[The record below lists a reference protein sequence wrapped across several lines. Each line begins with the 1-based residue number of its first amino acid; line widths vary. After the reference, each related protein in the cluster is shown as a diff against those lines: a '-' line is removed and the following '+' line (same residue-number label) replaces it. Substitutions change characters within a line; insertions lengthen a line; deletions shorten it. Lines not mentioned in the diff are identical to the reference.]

1 MTREELCGLLQLPP
15 ETPPAELI
23 QSRTRRLAE
32 IDAALREPELPKPV
46 KLKLVQDAAL
56 LQSAVDLIA
65 ELEIISHVESYLAEI
80 ADEFAKPNAVRGVI
94 RLCLGKL
101 KPLLAEVKD
110 EAIRFRFEKQ
120 VIAIE
125 ERLARLTE
133 PSEPPVAPVASANV
147 RSRIDGYFAEVE
159 AELAKPE
166 PGRGVIR
173 LCLGRLKPLVGEI
186 QDETVRFNYEK
197 HLVQIEDRMGLRVST
212 APFFFAK
219 PPAPGTPAAEEAMA
233 EPRRAGQAPR
243 SAPPPRSSAA
253 PSSGPARGTLL
264 VLSPQ
269 RGDGG
274 GSRQPPGPIQ
284 FVARSR
290 FLLGRRR
297 ASVDFA
303 TLFLPENDENRRKNE
318 TISRVNTT
326 LFIKDN
332 QIWVQDGETQPDGK
346 VKPSTNGTVLDGQ
359 PVTVAKAFSFAK
371 ERRLKLG
378 QQNYELA
385 VLHLPAAAPGGPPI
399 ATGPATLSTQPTQV
413 VSARL
418 TGCVRF
424 LPVTCR
430 EAPVLAVWLFTDAA
444 VGSDPQSAVRLDL
457 AGLAP
462 AAARFHHWQDGFWLE
477 FPAGGKSRLVLDGR
491 QLTAGEAVP
500 LQATHVLRLGEL
512 AYDLR
517 IS

>member
-56 LQSAVDLIA
+56 LQSAVDLVA
-65 ELEIISHVESYLAEI
+65 ELEIISRVESYLAEI

-101 KPLLAEVKD
+101 QPLLPEVKD

-133 PSEPPVAPVASANV
+133 PSEPPVAPANA

-159 AELAKPE
+159 AELAKAE
-166 PGRGVIR
+166 PGRGVVR

-186 QDETVRFNYEK
+186 PDETVRFNYEK
-197 HLVQIEDRMGLRVST
+197 RIVQIEDRMGLRPST

-219 PPAPGTPAAEEAMA
+219 PGTPAAEEAVA
-233 EPRRAGQAPR
+233 EPRPAERAPKP
-243 SAPPPRSSAA
+243 APPPRPSAA
-253 PSSGPARGTLL
+253 PPSGPARGTLL
-264 VLSPQ
+264 VLTPQ
-269 RGDGG
+269 RGDGA
-274 GSRQPPGPIQ
+274 GSRPPPGPIQ

-346 VKPSTNGTVLDGQ
+346 VKPSTNGTLLDGQ
-359 PVTVAKAFSFAK
+359 PVTAAKAFSFAK

-385 VLHLPAAAPGGPPI
+385 VQQLPAAAPGGPPI
-399 ATGPATLSTQPTQV
+399 AAGPATWSTQPTQV
-413 VSARL
+413 ASTRL

-424 LPVTCR
+424 LPVACR
-430 EAPVLAVWLFTDAA
+430 EVPVLAVWLFTDAA
-444 VGSDPQSAVRLDL
+444 VGSDPQSAVRLDS

-462 AAARFHHWQDGFWLE
+462 AAARFHHWQDGFWVE
-477 FPAGGKSRLVLDGR
+477 SPAGAKSRVVLDGR
-491 QLTAGEAVP
+491 QLTAGEVAP
-500 LQATHVLRLGEL
+500 LQATCVLRLGEL